1 MYMTKHSKSETD
13 FRQFLLI
20 TLVAIISILGT
31 LWSSNAFSGK
41 IFQDEYELYQSDGA
55 TSKSGILLNTKT
67 GDAWWLGIGV
77 GGKYIKEKYI
87 YTSSFLK
94 GFSKK

>member
-1 MYMTKHSKSETD
+1 MTKHSKSETD
-13 FRQFLLI
+13 SRQFLLL
-20 TLVAIISILGT
+20 TLVVIISILGT
-31 LWSSNAFSGK
+31 LAFSGK
-41 IFQDEYELYQSDGA
+41 IFQEDEYELYQSDGA

-77 GGKYIKEKYI
+77 GGKYIKQKYI
-87 YTSSFLK
+87 YTSSFLE